1 MPQYILVIFALFC
14 SISSIKAQYF
24 YEKGVI
30 VTTDGDTIKGF
41 IRDEKGSK
49 LHTEVFFRREE
60 DGLIERY
67 TPNDLQAFILLPNQ
81 YYESHDVIIKNKSSE
96 RVHQRMFL
104 CQIQEG
110 YARVF
115 KLIRNKNESYF
126 VKKQGDT
133 TVQSLYSVLFK
144 VSQNGL
150 DRTAIDTLTQLNINE
165 FSPNTYLFQNDYLN
179 TLTHLFND
187 WKEYKPTHYNLTL
200 RDIKYQ

>member
-67 TPNDLQAFILLPNQ
+67 TPNDLQAFMLLPNQ

-133 TVQSLYSVLFK
+133 TVQSHYSVLF
-144 VSQNGL
+144 N
-150 DRTAIDTLTQLNINE
+150 
-165 FSPNTYLFQNDYLN
+165 
-179 TLTHLFND
+179 
-187 WKEYKPTHYNLTL
+187 
-200 RDIKYQ
+200 